1 MNIVGRK
8 EEMKE
13 LQRIYDSGSSEFVVV
28 YGRRRVGK
36 TYLIREFFHDDFVFY
51 ATGVARG
58 NRTEQLA
65 QFNSSLA
72 RYGDSEDQTAPENWF
87 LAFGRLEKL
96 VAKSRKQRKVIF
108 LDELPW
114 MDTPKSDFVKALE
127 MFWNVWASA
136 RNDIVL
142 IVCGSAASWMVGN
155 VIRNRG
161 GLHNRLTCKLK
172 LNPFTLSETKE
183 YLLSQKIKWDN
194 LSIAEC
200 YMILGGIPYY
210 LHLLDKSR
218 SLAQN
223 IDRLFFSESAL
234 LEDEFD
240 NLYNSLFAKS
250 EEYVRIVE
258 ALAKKKSGFSRDEI
272 VARSGLSNGGGLTR
286 KLDALEQ
293 CGFIRKYKAF
303 GEVSYTFQLIDFF
316 TLFYFQFVKGR
327 NTVDSDTWQHLVATN
342 SYKTWRGLAF
352 EKLCFAHLPKIKSVL
367 GISGVLT
374 NTCSYYS
381 SQAQVDMIIERA
393 DRAVTVCEMKCSDEP
408 YALTKVE
415 YEKIANRLSVLR
427 EYYKRKNIFFAMIT
441 SFGLVRNSYAINYV
455 QNEIILDDLF

>member
-72 RYGDSEDQTAPENWF
+72 RYGDSEDQTAPENWS

-393 DRAVTVCEMKCSDEP
+393 DRAVTVCEMKCSDKP
-408 YALTKVE
+408 YALTKAE

>member
-1 MNIVGRK
+1 MNIVGRN

-393 DRAVTVCEMKCSDEP
+393 DRAVTVCEMKCNDEP
-408 YALTKVE
+408 YALTKAE

>member
-142 IVCGSAASWMVGN
+142 IVCGSAASWMVCN

-258 ALAKKKSGFSRDEI
+258 ALAKKKSGFTRDEI

-327 NTVDSDTWQHLVATN
+327 NTVDYDTWQHLVATN

-408 YALTKVE
+408 YALTKAE

>member
-1 MNIVGRK
+1 MNIFGRK

-72 RYGDSEDQTAPENWF
+72 RYGDSEDQAAPENWF

-381 SQAQVDMIIERA
+381 SQTQVDMIIERA

>member
-1 MNIVGRK
+1 MNIIGRK

-200 YMILGGIPYY
+200 YMIFGGIPYY

-393 DRAVTVCEMKCSDEP
+393 DRAVTVCEMKCSDKP
-408 YALTKVE
+408 YALTKAE

>member
-155 VIRNRG
+155 IIRNRG
-161 GLHNRLTCKLK
+161 GLHNRLTFKLK

-408 YALTKVE
+408 YALTKAE

>member
-13 LQRIYDSGSSEFVVV
+13 LQRIYDSVSSEFVVV

-183 YLLSQKIKWDN
+183 YFLSQKIKWDN

-316 TLFYFQFVKGR
+316 TMFYFQFVKGR

-427 EYYKRKNIFFAMIT
+427 EYYRRKNIFFAMIT

>member
-1 MNIVGRK
+1 MNIIGRK

-200 YMILGGIPYY
+200 YMIFGGIPYY

-234 LEDEFD
+234 LEDEFY

>member
-183 YLLSQKIKWDN
+183 YFLSQKIKWDN

>member
-13 LQRIYDSGSSEFVVV
+13 LKRIYDSGSSEFVVV

-72 RYGDSEDQTAPENWF
+72 RYGDSEDQTAPENWS

-114 MDTPKSDFVKALE
+114 MDTPKSDFVKAME

>member
-183 YLLSQKIKWDN
+183 YFLSQKIKWDN

-200 YMILGGIPYY
+200 YMIFGGIPYY

>member
-1 MNIVGRK
+1 MNIIGRK

-352 EKLCFAHLPKIKSVL
+352 EKLCFAHLPKIKSML

-393 DRAVTVCEMKCSDEP
+393 DRAVTVCEMKCSDKP
-408 YALTKVE
+408 YALTKAE

>member
-258 ALAKKKSGFSRDEI
+258 ALAKKKSGFTRDEI

-393 DRAVTVCEMKCSDEP
+393 DRAVTVCEMKCSDKP

>member
-183 YLLSQKIKWDN
+183 YFLSQKIKWDN

-258 ALAKKKSGFSRDEI
+258 ALAKKKSGFTRDEI

-352 EKLCFAHLPKIKSVL
+352 EKLCFAHLPKIKSML

-408 YALTKVE
+408 YALTKAE

>member
-1 MNIVGRK
+1 MNIIGRK

-352 EKLCFAHLPKIKSVL
+352 EKLCFAHLPKIKSML

>member
-8 EEMKE
+8 EGMKE

-58 NRTEQLA
+58 NKTEQLA

-258 ALAKKKSGFSRDEI
+258 ALAKKKSGFTRDEI

>member
-352 EKLCFAHLPKIKSVL
+352 EKLCFAHLPKIKSML

-393 DRAVTVCEMKCSDEP
+393 DRAVTVCEMKCSDKP

-427 EYYKRKNIFFAMIT
+427 EYYRRKNIFFAMIT

>member
-114 MDTPKSDFVKALE
+114 MDTPKSDFVKAME

-183 YLLSQKIKWDN
+183 Y
-194 LSIAEC
+194 
-200 YMILGGIPYY
+200 
-210 LHLLDKSR
+210 
-218 SLAQN
+218 
-223 IDRLFFSESAL
+223 F
-234 LEDEFD
+234 
-240 NLYNSLFAKS
+240 
-250 EEYVRIVE
+250 
-258 ALAKKKSGFSRDEI
+258 
-272 VARSGLSNGGGLTR
+272 
-286 KLDALEQ
+286 
-293 CGFIRKYKAF
+293 
-303 GEVSYTFQLIDFF
+303 
-316 TLFYFQFVKGR
+316 
-327 NTVDSDTWQHLVATN
+327 
-342 SYKTWRGLAF
+342 
-352 EKLCFAHLPKIKSVL
+352 
-367 GISGVLT
+367 
-374 NTCSYYS
+374 
-381 SQAQVDMIIERA
+381 
-393 DRAVTVCEMKCSDEP
+393 
-408 YALTKVE
+408 
-415 YEKIANRLSVLR
+415 
-427 EYYKRKNIFFAMIT
+427 
-441 SFGLVRNSYAINYV
+441 
-455 QNEIILDDLF
+455 